1 MVNYSNGKIYKIVD
15 FTNDNFYV
23 GSTTQERLC
32 SRLGE
37 HVSDLKSYMRGKRPY
52 YCASMEIT
60 INENYKI
67 FLLDIYPCNS
77 KDELTMKEQEWMD
90 KLRCDKMVNKQN
102 AYVSKE
108 NLLIKKKKYREDHK
122 EELSIKKKE
131 YRKDNLELVLEQ
143 ERASYQRHK
152 EQRLEQQRQFRKDN
166 PELSKERYKSNYLKN
181 KEKILAK
188 KKQKIECPNCKKNV
202 RIGDIARH
210 KKSQRCLDFV
220 EK

>member
-37 HVSDLKSYMRGKRPY
+37 HVSDLKCYMRGTKQK

-60 INENYKI
+60 INKNYKI
-67 FLLDIYPCNS
+67 FLLETYPCNS
-77 KDELTMKEQEWMD
+77 KDELTMKEQEHMD

-108 NLLIKKKKYREDHK
+108 DLLIK
-122 EELSIKKKE
+122 I
-131 YRKDNLELVLEQ
+131 
-143 ERASYQRHK
+143 A
-152 EQRLEQQRQFRKDN
+152 QFRKDN
-166 PELSKERYKSNYLKN
+166 LDFVRNRENGYYHKHKDKKN
-181 KEKILAK
+181 ARKREKV
-188 KKQKIECPNCKKNV
+188 ECPNCKSIVSRGNLTE
-202 RIGDIARH
+202 H
-210 KKSQRCLDFV
+210 KRSQRCIDFV
-220 EK
+220 EKMT

>member
-1 MVNYSNGKIYKIVD
+1 MVNYNNGKIYKIVD

-32 SRLGE
+32 SRLAE
-37 HVSDLKSYMRGKRPY
+37 HVSDLKCYMRGSKSS

-90 KLRCDKMVNKQN
+90 KLRCDKMVNKHN

-108 NLLIKKKKYREDHK
+108 DMIIKKKNIMKIEEMKDRKNSHK
-122 EELSIKKKE
+122 EELKIKKK
-131 YRKDNLELVLEQ
+131 
-143 ERASYQRHK
+143 
-152 EQRLEQQRQFRKDN
+152 FT
-166 PELSKERYKSNYLKN
+166 
-181 KEKILAK
+181 K
-188 KKQKIECPNCKKNV
+188 K
-202 RIGDIARH
+202 
-210 KKSQRCLDFV
+210 
-220 EK
+220 